1 MASYSGNTN
10 TNLPKDAQFSLLSRR
25 VRQTGAVLGFL
36 TGLAIVAW
44 IGFGGP
50 KPPAPALP
58 VSSANCSAP
67 GDTGQ
72 VVTSHPMSSDMSQDT
87 PEYFYLYR
95 ISYAW
100 TSAIGFLFTVLMGIM
115 AGGFRKG
122 RNDKILTCRIMCQ
135 ARLRGCCTLTRLRWI
150 PLCWPLVSGAES
162 PESSSG
168 WNHFRGWNT
177 RMFVDNIS

>member
-1 MASYSGNTN
+1 M
-10 TNLPKDAQFSLLSRR
+10 PQFSHISRR

-50 KPPAPALP
+50 KPPPPTLP
-58 VSSANCSAP
+58 VSAANCSTP

-72 VVTSHPMSSDMSQDT
+72 VVTRHPMTSDMSQDT

-100 TSAIGFLFTVLMGIM
+100 TSAIGFMVTVLMGIM
-115 AGGFRKG
+115 AGGFRRG
-122 RNDKILTCRIMCQ
+122 HTDKSNIDMC
-135 ARLRGCCTLTRLRWI
+135 
-150 PLCWPLVSGAES
+150 VSGEAERLLHS
-162 PESSSG
+162 AEAE
-168 WNHFRGWNT
+168 
-177 RMFVDNIS
+177 VDSNLLASCVRPRSRELREQLRLEHKAVC